1 MMTAGLLVLCLM
13 LIAQKQLAGLA
24 IRLFFEKPIP
34 TAVSVPKLISILQP
48 ILSGDPTLPHCL
60 ECNLRQTCR
69 YPTEFLWLVDADDLA
84 GQEICRGLMEKYP
97 DRTVRLLLQPPP
109 PDRCNPKMVKLQAG
123 IPEAQGDVI
132 CVLDDDTMLP
142 AEGLETTT
150 AYLDQP
156 QAGLAFGLPYYVSF
170 DNFWSGL
177 VAYFV
182 NSHSLQTYLPPL
194 WFVEPFTINGMF
206 YVFKRDIYQQIG
218 GFTGLEQIVADDF
231 AVARKFSESGLR
243 LMQTPV
249 LHPISTHVTG
259 LRHYARLLQRWFIFP
274 RETVLKYLPWKCL
287 VVTYC
292 LSLLPALGPLLF
304 LLLWLNI
311 RSQGTVYGGLTYLTV
326 HYASFAACNL
336 RYLRG
341 ASPWKWSWLVV
352 VVQCLLPLQLL
363 VALISPQRINWRG
376 HLMQIERGG
385 TFRFVRRRGP

>member
-1 MMTAGLLVLCLM
+1 MMTAGLIVICLM
-13 LIAQKQLAGLA
+13 LVTQKVLALLAIAQ
-24 IRLFFEKPIP
+24 FFRKRIP
-34 TAVSVPKLISILQP
+34 TAVSEPKLISILQP
-48 ILSGDPTLPHCL
+48 ILSGDPTLPSCL
-60 ECNLRQTCR
+60 ECNLQQTCR
-69 YPTEFLWLVDADDLA
+69 FPTEFLWLVDEDDLA
-84 GQEICRGLMEKYP
+84 GQEICRSLIEKYP

-142 AEGLETTT
+142 AVGLETAV

-170 DNFWSGL
+170 DNFWSKL

-182 NSHSLQTYLPPL
+182 NSHSLLTYLPPL
-194 WFVEPFTINGMF
+194 WFVDPFTINGMF
-206 YVFKRDIYQQIG
+206 YAFKRDVYQQIG
-218 GFTGLEQIVADDF
+218 GFAGLEQIVADDF
-231 AVARKFSESGLR
+231 AVARKFRECGFR

-249 LHPISTHVTG
+249 RHPISTHVSG
-259 LRHYARLLQRWFIFP
+259 LQHYARLLQRWFIFP

-304 LLLWLNI
+304 LLLWLI
-311 RSQGTVYGGLTYLTV
+311 FPQEWTASLGLHYLALHYTY
-326 HYASFAACNL
+326 FAVFNVRFL
-336 RYLRG
+336 RR

-352 VVQCLLPLQLL
+352 VVQCLLPFQLL
-363 VALISPQRINWRG
+363 IALVSPQRINWRG
-376 HLMQIERGG
+376 HVMQIERGG
-385 TFRFVRRRGP
+385 TFRFVRRRKP